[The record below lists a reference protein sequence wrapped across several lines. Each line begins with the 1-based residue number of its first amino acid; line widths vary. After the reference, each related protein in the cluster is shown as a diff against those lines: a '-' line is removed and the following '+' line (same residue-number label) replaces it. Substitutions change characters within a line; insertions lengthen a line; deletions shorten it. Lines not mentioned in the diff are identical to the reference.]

1 MLLRPEHGLVPILGR
16 KAVLEQQLTAGAW
29 NRVGKNGKKVW
40 QASRVA
46 GSLLVN
52 VPAHIAL
59 DRAYLAQFRGD
70 AEATAA
76 YSTRALAEC
85 GQGEWLLSST
95 VQGFLAVAE

>member
-1 MLLRPEHGLVPILGR
+1 MKSMGAI
-16 KAVLEQQLTAGAW
+16 AV
-29 NRVGKNGKKVW
+29 RVGKNGKKVW

-76 YSTRALAEC
+76 FSTRALAE
-85 GQGEWLLSST
+85 
-95 VQGFLAVAE
+95 